1 MAVYVG
7 QENPTPYVRYVQIAA
22 NSDALAPPDMLDEL
36 LQSGDT
42 ADLAYSEGYSF
53 VQYLTAKEGDVVLP
67 QLLHALRQSG
77 DLNQALL
84 AVTGKGLQAWWTAWA
99 HSLN

>member
-1 MAVYVG
+1 
-7 QENPTPYVRYVQIAA
+7 
-22 NSDALAPPDMLDEL
+22 
-36 LQSGDT
+36 
-42 ADLAYSEGYSF
+42 
-53 VQYLTAKEGDVVLP
+53 
-67 QLLHALRQSG
+67 LLHALRQSG